1 MAPVGGHG
9 AGGEARAEAGGRSG
23 NELQGGGMGWP
34 KRARGVDCRGTE
46 TGARMEFVEEIN
58 AQLAR
63 ITILERMEF
72 LSELEVGH
80 SSLALELVD
89 DARRPTKRILL
100 VASDISGL
108 ELHDFD
114 RSTQLM
120 CLRVEDVRRQ
130 QHDRVRYVIEDLE
143 HRRIRLRCDGI
154 SLRQLAPISR

>member
-1 MAPVGGHG
+1 
-9 AGGEARAEAGGRSG
+9 
-23 NELQGGGMGWP
+23 
-34 KRARGVDCRGTE
+34 
-46 TGARMEFVEEIN
+46 MEFVEEIN
-58 AQLAR
+58 AQLAHV
-63 ITILERMEF
+63 TILERIEF

-114 RSTQLM
+114 RFTQLM
-120 CLRVEDVRRQ
+120 GLHVEDVRRQ

-143 HRRIRLRCDGI
+143 HRMIRLRCDGI